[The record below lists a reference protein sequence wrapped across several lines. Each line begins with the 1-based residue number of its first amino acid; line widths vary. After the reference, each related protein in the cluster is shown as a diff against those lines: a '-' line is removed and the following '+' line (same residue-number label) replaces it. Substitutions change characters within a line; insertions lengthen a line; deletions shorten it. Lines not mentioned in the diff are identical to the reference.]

1 MRTVMKDKKPSVIS
15 VIIPTLNEAGLIKE
29 TIENLRDAEAIE
41 VIVVDGGS
49 KDETLSIARDL
60 ADQVFSSAPSRGGQM
75 DLGAEKASGEILLF
89 LHADTYL
96 PMGWESKVRDAIR
109 SGKTG
114 GAFNLS
120 VSSPDKYLWF
130 VTLVANFRSKI
141 LGITYG
147 DQAIFA
153 EKGAF
158 FNAGGFKRLALF
170 EDIDLWRRLKKC
182 GPLVILR
189 DAVCTSHRKWKIEG
203 SFKNTIKN
211 WSLIILYYIGI
222 SPQRLYSMYYAK
234 DRL

>member
-1 MRTVMKDKKPSVIS
+1 MQVDKKDDKSSVIS
-15 VIIPTLNEAGLIKE
+15 VIIPTLNEALLLKE
-29 TIENLRDAEAIE
+29 TIENLRDAERIE
-41 VIVVDGGS
+41 VVVVDGGS

-96 PMGWESKVRDAIR
+96 PMGWESKIRDAIK
-109 SGKTG
+109 SGKIG

-130 VTLVANFRSKI
+130 VTLVANFRSRI

-147 DQAIFA
+147 DQAIFT

-182 GPLVILR
+182 GLLVILR
-189 DAVCTSHRKWKIEG
+189 ESVCTSHRKWKVEG
-203 SFKNTIKN
+203 SFKNTMKN
-211 WSLIILYYIGI
+211 WSLIILYYFGF
-222 SPQRLYSMYYAK
+222 SPKTLYNYYYNK
-234 DRL
+234 GG

>member
-1 MRTVMKDKKPSVIS
+1 MRAVKKDDNSSVIS
-15 VIIPTLNEAGLIKE
+15 VIIPTLNEARLLKE
-29 TIENLRDAEAIE
+29 TIENIKDAEAVE

-49 KDETLSIARDL
+49 KDETLSIAGDL
-60 ADQVFSSAPSRGGQM
+60 ADQVFSSTPSRGEQM
-75 DLGAEKASGEILLF
+75 DIGAERATGGILLF
-89 LHADTYL
+89 LHADTHL
-96 PMGWESKVRDAIR
+96 PMGWESKIRDAIK

-130 VTLVANFRSKI
+130 VTLAANFRSKI

-153 EKGAF
+153 KKAAF

-203 SFKNTIKN
+203 RFKNTLKN

-222 SPQRLYSMYYAK
+222 SPQRLYSMYYSK
-234 DRL
+234 R

>member
-1 MRTVMKDKKPSVIS
+1 MRVDKKNDMPSVIS
-15 VIIPTLNEAGLIKE
+15 VIIPTLNEARLLKE

-49 KDETLSIARDL
+49 KDDTLSIAGDL

-75 DLGAEKASGEILLF
+75 DIGAEKATGEILLF
-89 LHADTYL
+89 LHADTHL
-96 PMGWESKVRDAIR
+96 PMGWESKIRSAIK

-120 VSSPDKYLWF
+120 VSSPDKYLW
-130 VTLVANFRSKI
+130 LVALMANFRSKI

-153 EKGAF
+153 EKEAF

-170 EDIDLWRRLKKC
+170 EDIDLWRRLKKG

-189 DAVCTSHRKWKIEG
+189 DAVCTSHRKWKSEG
-203 SFKNTIKN
+203 SIKNTLKN
-211 WSLIILYYIGI
+211 WSLIILYYFGF
-222 SPQRLYSMYYAK
+222 SPKMLYNFYYNK
-234 DRL
+234 GG

>member
-1 MRTVMKDKKPSVIS
+1 MQVDKKDDNSSVIS
-15 VIIPTLNEAGLIKE
+15 VIIPTLNEAGLLKE
-29 TIENLRDAEAIE
+29 TIENIKDAEAIE

-49 KDETLSIARDL
+49 KDETLSIAGDL
-60 ADQVFSSAPSRGGQM
+60 ADQVFSSTPSRGGQM
-75 DLGAEKASGEILLF
+75 DIGAEKSTGGILLF

-96 PMGWESKVRDAIR
+96 PTGWESKIRDAIK

-147 DQAIFA
+147 DQAIFTKK
-153 EKGAF
+153 EAF

-203 SFKNTIKN
+203 RFKNTIKN
-211 WSLIILYYIGI
+211 WSLIILYYFGI
-222 SPQRLYSMYYAK
+222 SPQRLYSMYYSK
-234 DRL
+234 R

>member
-1 MRTVMKDKKPSVIS
+1 MKDDKPSVIS
-15 VIIPTLNEAGLIKE
+15 VIIPTLNEARLLKE

-49 KDETLSIARDL
+49 KDETVLIARDL

-75 DLGAEKASGEILLF
+75 DMGAERAIGEILLF
-89 LHADTYL
+89 LHADTHL
-96 PMGWESKVRDAIR
+96 PMGWESKIRDAII

-120 VSSPDKYLWF
+120 VSSPDKYLWL

-147 DQAIFA
+147 DQAIFTK
-153 EKGAF
+153 KGDF

-189 DAVCTSHRKWKIEG
+189 DAVYTSHRKWKVEG
-203 SFKNTIKN
+203 SIKNTIKN
-211 WSLIILYYIGI
+211 WLLIILYYFGF
-222 SPQRLYSMYYAK
+222 SPKTLYNFYYNK
-234 DRL
+234 GG

>member
-1 MRTVMKDKKPSVIS
+1 MRVDKKNDMPSVIS
-15 VIIPTLNEAGLIKE
+15 VIIPTLNEAELLKE
-29 TIENLRDAEAIE
+29 TIENLRNAEAIE

-49 KDETLSIARDL
+49 KDDTLSIAGNL

-75 DLGAEKASGEILLF
+75 DIGAERSTGEILLF
-89 LHADTYL
+89 LHADTHL
-96 PMGWESKVRDAIR
+96 PVGWESKIRNAIK

-120 VSSPDKYLWF
+120 VSSPDKYLWL

-153 EKGAF
+153 EKEAF

-182 GPLVILR
+182 GHLVILR
-189 DAVCTSHRKWKIEG
+189 DAVCTSHRKWNIEG
-203 SFKNTIKN
+203 SIKNTLKN
-211 WSLIILYYIGI
+211 WLLIILYYFGF
-222 SPQRLYSMYYAK
+222 PPKTLYNFYYNK
-234 DRL
+234 GG